1 METPFPVPPFLQSGV
16 PRPQRVLFFCG
27 NACSQAGKI
36 VFDIILDLL
45 QDVFSHSLCILTVF
59 DNLLLFI
66 ITMFTCFN
74 SSSFSSS
81 VFNNE

>member
-16 PRPQRVLFFCG
+16 PRPQRVFFFLWERMFPG
-27 NACSQAGKI
+27 RKV
-36 VFDIILDLL
+36 VFDIILNLL